1 MRLFTLICVVS
12 LVACTPSKQGPAFD
26 GLTFRAKLS
35 KVDKQRDQFLV
46 TVYKTSQSLAGAR
59 EAGRYEATKYCI
71 NQYGTSDIA
80 WMSGPDVEDG
90 GLTITNDELQLR
102 GACKS

>member
-1 MRLFTLICVVS
+1 MRFFALICVIP
-12 LVACTPSKQGPAFD
+12 LVACTPSSQIPSFD
-26 GLTFRAKLS
+26 GIKFRTKLS
-35 KVDKQRDQFLV
+35 KVDKQRVQFSV
-46 TVYKTSQSLAGAR
+46 TVLSASQSLAGAR

-90 GLTITNDELQLR
+90 GLTITNDQLQLR
-102 GACKS
+102 GACLS

>member
-1 MRLFTLICVVS
+1 MRLFALICVVP
-12 LVACTPSKQGPAFD
+12 LVACTPSEQVPSFD
-26 GLTFRAKLS
+26 GIKFRAQLS

-46 TVYKTSQSLAGAR
+46 KVSKASQSLVGAR

-80 WMSGPDVEDG
+80 WVSGPDVEDG
-90 GLTITNDELQLR
+90 SLTINNDELQLR
-102 GACKS
+102 GACTS